1 MTARPCDS
9 RSRDTDTGDPSYYLR
24 MFNFGSAAAQTAPQ
38 FVPDENSRDWIA
50 SALRD
55 VIAALGPPAMAPR
68 RVADPPARGVARPRD
83 LDSLF
88 DFICAAQEHIGQ
100 DDLEFTLL
108 EHTPTQ
114 SMPDGFKPVGDAQG
128 HMIHTFRRGK
138 DELVLLVMPAV
149 FRAPQLVLGSVA
161 RELGRMGLLQRE
173 GFLDPIKSLDDEAA
187 AELAGVALGMGVWIA
202 NGAYMFE
209 NACCGGGCGL
219 DLRSFR
225 VNLSLPEVCFALA
238 LDARRKGFSRRQI
251 ARLLEPTQ
259 KSAFKKSWSA
269 APDKLA
275 ALPGP
280 ASRAALRG

>member
-1 MTARPCDS
+1 
-9 RSRDTDTGDPSYYLR
+9 
-24 MFNFGSAAAQTAPQ
+24 MFNFGSAAAQAAPQ
-38 FVPDENSRDWIA
+38 FVPDESGRDWLA

-68 RVADPPARGVARPRD
+68 RVADPPARGVAKPRD

-88 DFICAAQEHIGQ
+88 DFVCAAQEHIGQ

-108 EHTPTQ
+108 EMGSTKKA
-114 SMPDGFKPVGDAQG
+114 SVPDGFKPVGDAEG
-128 HMIHTFRRGK
+128 HMIHTFRRGR
-138 DELVLLVMPAV
+138 DELILLVMPAV
-149 FRAPQLVLGSVA
+149 FRAPQLVLGGVA
-161 RELGRMGLLQRE
+161 RELGRMGLIQRE
-173 GFLDPIKSLDDEAA
+173 GFLEPIQSLADEAA
-187 AELAGVALGMGVWIA
+187 AELAAIALGMGVWIA

-219 DLRSFR
+219 DLRSLS

-238 LDARRKGFSRRQI
+238 LDARRKGFGRREI

-259 KSAFKKSWSA
+259 KSAFKKSWSI
-269 APDKLA
+269 APEKLA

-280 ASRAALRG
+280 AARAQLRR